1 VYDTWY
7 WRDKCNDDSMKE
19 LLWAAEGNVED
30 MKANGTYD
38 DVLTVIK

>member
-1 VYDTWY
+1 
-7 WRDKCNDDSMKE
+7 MKE

-30 MKANGTYD
+30 MKANGDYD

>member
-1 VYDTWY
+1 
-7 WRDKCNDDSMKE
+7 MKE

-30 MKANGTYD
+30 MKAKGTYD

>member
-1 VYDTWY
+1 
-7 WRDKCNDDSMKE
+7 MKE
-19 LLWAAEGNVED
+19 LLWAAECNVED